1 MDENTVWRL
10 FADKVAEILNRYDE
24 TEEEKYRSIEW
35 AFVQTENKLK
45 EIKEADDYELELKLA
60 AVFKD

>member
-10 FADKVAEILNRYDE
+10 FADKVAEILKRYDE

-45 EIKEADDYELELKLA
+45 EIKEANDYELELKLA